1 MPTPVGHALGGLA
14 VYAATGDKPLK
25 KDLTFAAVCV
35 GASLFPDLDF
45 AIGPLAGRSYHHYF
59 SHSLGFATLFGLG
72 AYLIARASHRSKP
85 LRDAGILFAIYLSH
99 IFLDLLAKDTFPPF
113 GVQLFWPFSEA
124 FYKSPILIFDEVW
137 RGTLGKL
144 FGLHNWLALARE
156 VVILVPVG
164 AVVWWWRNRSKHLD
178 SHGDGVSTS

>member
-1 MPTPVGHALGGLA
+1 MPTPVGHVLGGFA
-14 VYAATGDKPLK
+14 VYAATGGKPLK
-25 KDLTFAAVCV
+25 EDLTFAAICAGV
-35 GASLFPDLDF
+35 SLGPDLDF

-59 SHSLGFATLFGLG
+59 SHSLGFAALFGLG
-72 AYLIARASHRSKP
+72 AYLVARALQRSNP

-99 IFLDLLAKDTFPPF
+99 IFLDLLAKDTTPPL

-124 FYKSPILIFDEVW
+124 FYKSPTFTFDEVR
-137 RGTLGKL
+137 RGTLGRL

-156 VVILVPVG
+156 VAILAPVG
-164 AVVWWWRNRSKHLD
+164 AIVWRWRNRSEPLD